1 MWAACGDAQIEPL
14 KLVIPTNCHGP
25 QKRATQANVELISR
39 ADARL
44 LGGPIKSGHD
54 DTALAFARDDKN
66 YGCGRIEATLLQTQ
80 APHLEPRK

>member
-54 DTALAFARDDKN
+54 DTALAFARDDKILCSVN
-66 YGCGRIEATLLQTQ
+66 WCKPAYLTSPLRGGR
-80 APHLEPRK
+80 